1 MISTKDLS
9 GLPNAERLKNFCKG
23 LAALDIIMVEEEWSF
38 IRHYTYNPAWRKG
51 KEAFFATDGSDQ
63 SMIVMFAP
71 EGCVINGVDS
81 ELYDWEEKLPRIEDL
96 TDGMPPAL
104 QKLMGSRE
112 VKKMKSTFCVWTE
125 DGSTW
130 HCNPMDGED
139 ASKDLL
145 STIDGNPQSYV
156 DYGKWFY
163 PADLPLETVRQLADV
178 VPVTKELVT
187 ALNPKRSKWEE
198 IKAGLD
204 KIGYWD
210 GSKSEY
216 IKKPNQQEETSMP
229 TTEWLNKYESVKDK
243 LACKTDL
250 DAHFTEKVIGNMG
263 VDVLDIGAVLFPT
276 GTIFACDPLV
286 ELEDTPPFIQ
296 TIPAGT
302 YPVKI
307 CVVPSEKYGD
317 RYACVKVEVSREK
330 PVRYELGMTGK
341 EDLDE
346 ELGEDEY
353 FGFGVDAGM
362 GCVADIQTQAAFK
375 TYWAKRLEE
384 DPDIDPYNDLFCDL
398 LEENA
403 KAHPKY
409 QGDCGDWLNW
419 TVPDTDCNLP
429 IFASGWGDGY
439 YPVYFGYDA
448 KGEVCA
454 VYVRF
459 IDIEASYKE
468 QA

>member
-1 MISTKDLS
+1 
-9 GLPNAERLKNFCKG
+9 
-23 LAALDIIMVEEEWSF
+23 
-38 IRHYTYNPAWRKG
+38 
-51 KEAFFATDGSDQ
+51 
-63 SMIVMFAP
+63 
-71 EGCVINGVDS
+71 
-81 ELYDWEEKLPRIEDL
+81 
-96 TDGMPPAL
+96 
-104 QKLMGSRE
+104 
-112 VKKMKSTFCVWTE
+112 
-125 DGSTW
+125 
-130 HCNPMDGED
+130 
-139 ASKDLL
+139 
-145 STIDGNPQSYV
+145 
-156 DYGKWFY
+156 
-163 PADLPLETVRQLADV
+163 
-178 VPVTKELVT
+178 
-187 ALNPKRSKWEE
+187 
-198 IKAGLD
+198 
-204 KIGYWD
+204 
-210 GSKSEY
+210 
-216 IKKPNQQEETSMP
+216 MP
-229 TTEWLNKYESVKDK
+229 TAEWLNKYESIKDK

-263 VDVLDIGAVLFPT
+263 VDVLDIGAVNFPT

-307 CVVPSEKYGD
+307 CVVPSEQYGD
-317 RYACVKVEVSREK
+317 RYACVKVEVNENLDAA
-330 PVRYELGMTGK
+330 LG
-341 EDLDE
+341 DD
-346 ELGEDEY
+346 DY

-362 GCVADIQTQAAFK
+362 GCVADIQTQTAFK
-375 TYWAKRLEE
+375 AYWAKRLEE

-403 KAHPKY
+403 KANPKY
-409 QGDCGDWLNW
+409 QSSYGDWLNW

-448 KGEVCA
+448 TGEICA